1 MFHIKGDE
9 THMVRRIKNKV
20 SELNFFAGRLLNS
33 SNSFRQAFKISWH
46 LISVP
51 VTFWLAF
58 LLRFDGDIPV
68 DFITVYLRTLPILFI
83 ICLLVFGLFRLFSD
97 VWTYFSVD
105 DLVRLGL
112 ALTVSMGIFALI
124 VYTGR
129 DSNELFP
136 RSIVVLE
143 FILLGLWLAG
153 GRLAARYFKRFRGE
167 LLSEDTGAG
176 RMLLVG
182 RLAEA
187 DMVIRESRQKG
198 LGTVIGIV
206 GDDAGNQNMY
216 LHGIK
221 ISHRRIEEVGRLA
234 AEINPDS
241 ILILPPYN
249 RPRQINE
256 VMTQVAEAGVTCKFR
271 TLPSLGELASGHLAA
286 SSIRNV
292 GIEDLLTRGSIVL
305 DRTEVR
311 RFIKGKKVMITGAGG
326 SIGSEL
332 SRQIAGY
339 EPDTLVLFEQSE
351 YGLYCIEQ
359 ELQRRYPN
367 LRLIA
372 VTGDVLRADS
382 IRRAFKEAGGVDVI
396 YHAAAYKH
404 VPLMEKNVPAA
415 FRNNVLG
422 TACLAREAVQAGVD
436 RFVMISSDKAVRPSS
451 IMGATKRLA
460 ERVINETDGGKTTF
474 VSVRFGNVL
483 GSSGSVIPLFK
494 RQIEAGGPVTVTS
507 PDMRRFFMTIP
518 EAVDLVLQAGTVGR
532 NHEIMV
538 LEMGEEI
545 KIIDLA
551 RRLIELS
558 GLTPDKDIRIEMTG
572 LRPGEKE
579 YEEVIT
585 EDENVVKT
593 SYEKIWVMTKN
604 SSVPGAAP
612 VDTEEINALVMDGDI
627 AGLRNLAARCV
638 PENCFCR
645 DASVDE

>member
-1 MFHIKGDE
+1 MKRKIRRSVHQVGFSVARILDASGLFRRASKVFWHIIG
-9 THMVRRIKNKV
+9 
-20 SELNFFAGRLLNS
+20 
-33 SNSFRQAFKISWH
+33 
-46 LISVP
+46 VP
-51 VTFWLAF
+51 LTFWLAF
-58 LLRFDGDIPV
+58 LLRFDGQIP
-68 DFITVYLRTLPILFI
+68 DPFTEVYFQTLPLLIS
-83 ICLLVFGLFRLFSD
+83 ICLLVFLLFRLFSD
-97 VWTYFSVD
+97 IWTYFSLD
-105 DLVRLGL
+105 DLVRLGG
-112 ALTVSMGIFALI
+112 ALTVSLGLFAVI
-124 VYTGR
+124 IYTSK
-129 DSNELFP
+129 DEAESAFP

-143 FILLGLWLAG
+143 YILLGLWLVG
-153 GRLAARYFKRFRGE
+153 GRLTARYLKRFRNGH
-167 LLSEDTGAG
+167 LQPEDAG
-176 RMLLVG
+176 LERMLLVG
-182 RLAEA
+182 RLSEA

-198 LGTVIGIV
+198 LGTVVGVV
-206 GDDAGNQNMY
+206 GDDAGNQNMF

-221 ISHRRIEEVGRLA
+221 VFHREMAEVGQLA
-234 AEINPDS
+234 GEIRPDS

-256 VMTQVAEAGVTCKFR
+256 VMKHVASAGVQCKFR
-271 TLPSLGELASGHLAA
+271 TIPSLGELASGHLAA
-286 SSIRNV
+286 SSIRTV
-292 GIEDLLTRGSIVL
+292 GIEDLLERGMISL
-305 DRTEVR
+305 DRTDVR
-311 RFIKGKKVMITGAGG
+311 RFIKGKTVMITGAGG

-332 SRQIAGY
+332 SRQVAGY
-339 EPDTLVLFEQSE
+339 EPEALVLFEQSE
-351 YGLYCIEQ
+351 FNLYCIEQ
-359 ELQRRYPN
+359 ELQGKYPN

-372 VTGDVLRADS
+372 VAGDVQRPES
-382 IRRAFKEAGGVDVI
+382 VRRAFNEAGGVSII

-415 FRNNVLG
+415 FRTNVLG
-422 TACLAREAVQAGVD
+422 TACLASEAVRAGVD

-460 ERVINETDGGKTTF
+460 ERVINAMDCGKTTF

-494 RQIEAGGPVTVTS
+494 RQIERGGPVTVTS
-507 PDMRRFFMTIP
+507 PNMRRFFMTIP

-558 GLTPDKDIRIEMTG
+558 GLTPDKDIKIEMTG

-593 SYEKIWVMTKN
+593 AYDKIWVMTKN
-604 SSVPGAAP
+604 AESSSAAP
-612 VDTEEINALVMDGDI
+612 VDTSEIEALVLTGDSQ
-627 AGLRNLAARCV
+627 GLRDLAARCV
-638 PENCFCR
+638 PENCFSK
-645 DASVDE
+645 DASADE

>member
-1 MFHIKGDE
+1 
-9 THMVRRIKNKV
+9 
-20 SELNFFAGRLLNS
+20 
-33 SNSFRQAFKISWH
+33 
-46 LISVP
+46 
-51 VTFWLAF
+51 
-58 LLRFDGDIPV
+58 
-68 DFITVYLRTLPILFI
+68 VYLQTLPILFV

-112 ALTVSMGIFALI
+112 ALTVAIGIFTLI
-124 VYTGR
+124 VYTER
-129 DSNELFP
+129 KSADELFP

-143 FILLGLWLAG
+143 YMLLGLWLAG
-153 GRLAARYFKRFRGE
+153 GRLAARYFKRFRGVAAPIE
-167 LLSEDTGAG
+167 NIGLE

-182 RLAEA
+182 QLAEA

-198 LGTVIGIV
+198 LGVVVGV
-206 GDDAGNQNMY
+206 AGDDAGNRNMS
-216 LHGIK
+216 LHGIQVF
-221 ISHRRIEEVGRLA
+221 HRKIEEIGSLA
-234 AEINPDS
+234 AKIRPDS

-256 VMTQVAEAGVTCKFR
+256 VVKNVSEAGIKCKFR
-271 TLPSLGELASGHLAA
+271 TIPSLGELASGELSV
-286 SSIRNV
+286 SSIRTV
-292 GIEDLLTRGSIVL
+292 GIEDLLVRGAISL
-305 DRTEVR
+305 DRTDVR
-311 RFIKGKKVMITGAGG
+311 SFLKGKKVMITGAGG

-339 EPDTLVLFEQSE
+339 EPEALVLFEQSE

-359 ELQRRYPN
+359 ELQGKYPN

-372 VTGDVLRADS
+372 IAGDVQRADS

-415 FRNNVLG
+415 FRTNVLG
-422 TACLAREAVQAGVD
+422 TACLASEAVKAGVD

-451 IMGATKRLA
+451 IMGATKRMA
-460 ERVINETDGGKTTF
+460 ERIINETDGGKTTF

-507 PDMRRFFMTIP
+507 PNMRRFFMTIP
-518 EAVDLVLQAGTVGR
+518 EAVDLLLQAGTVGR

-538 LEMGEEI
+538 LEMGAEI
-545 KIIDLA
+545 KILDLA

-558 GLTPDKDIRIEMTG
+558 GLTPDKDIKIEITG

-604 SSVPGAAP
+604 ESAANTAP
-612 VDTEEINALVMDGDI
+612 VNTDEINSLVMNGDSE
-627 AGLRNLAARCV
+627 GLRKLAVRCV
-638 PENCFCR
+638 PENCFCKGV
-645 DASVDE
+645 AADE

>member
-1 MFHIKGDE
+1 M
-9 THMVRRIKNKV
+9 RRKITNSANKIG
-20 SELNFFAGRLLNS
+20 FAAGRMLNAS
-33 SNSFRQAFKISWH
+33 VPFRQAFKVVWH
-46 LISVP
+46 LVGVP

-58 LLRFDGDIPV
+58 LLRFDGAIPY
-68 DFITVYLRTLPILFI
+68 DFIGVYLRTLPLLLV
-83 ICLLVFGLFRLFSD
+83 ICLMTFFLFHLFSD
-97 VWTYFSVD
+97 IWTYFSVD
-105 DLVRLGL
+105 DLVRLGS
-112 ALTVSMGIFALI
+112 ALTVAIGIFSLI
-124 VYTGR
+124 VYT
-129 DSNELFP
+129 DKSSEDELFP
-136 RSIVVLE
+136 RSVVVLE
-143 FILLGLWLAG
+143 YLLLGIWLAG
-153 GRLAARYFKRFRGE
+153 GRLAARYFKRFRNADFLAE
-167 LLSEDTGAG
+167 RTGLE

-198 LGTVIGIV
+198 LGTVV
-206 GDDAGNQNMY
+206 GVVDDDAGNQNMS

-221 ISHRRIEEVGRLA
+221 VFHRKIEEVGSLA

-256 VMTQVAEAGVTCKFR
+256 VVKNVSEAGIKCKFR
-271 TLPSLGELASGHLAA
+271 TIPSLGELASGELSA
-286 SSIRNV
+286 SSIRTV
-292 GIEDLLTRGSIVL
+292 GIEDLLARGTINL
-305 DRTEVR
+305 DRTDVR
-311 RFIKGKKVMITGAGG
+311 RFLKGKNVMITGAGG

-339 EPDTLVLFEQSE
+339 EPDVLVLFEQSE

-359 ELQRRYPN
+359 ELQGKYPN

-372 VTGDVLRADS
+372 IAGDVQRADS

-404 VPLMEKNVPAA
+404 VPLMEKNVPAC
-415 FRNNVLG
+415 FRTNVLG
-422 TACLAREAVQAGVD
+422 TACLASEAVKAGVD
-436 RFVMISSDKAVRPSS
+436 RFIMISSDKAVRPSS
-451 IMGATKRLA
+451 IMGATKRMA
-460 ERVINETDGGKTTF
+460 ERIINETDGGKTTF

-507 PDMRRFFMTIP
+507 PNMRRFFMTIP
-518 EAVDLVLQAGTVGR
+518 EAVDLLLQAGTVGR

-538 LEMGEEI
+538 LEMGAEI

-558 GLTPDKDIRIEMTG
+558 GLTPDKDIKIEITG

-604 SSVPGAAP
+604 EATTGAAP
-612 VDTEEINALVMDGDI
+612 VNTDEIASLVMSSDSE
-627 AGLRNLAARCV
+627 GLRKLAARYV

>member
-1 MFHIKGDE
+1 MKKKMKRSVAG
-9 THMVRRIKNKV
+9 
-20 SELNFFAGRLLNS
+20 LGFFAGRMVNASYL
-33 SNSFRQAFKISWH
+33 FRRIFKVGWH
-46 LISVP
+46 ITGVP
-51 VTFWLAF
+51 VTFWAAF
-58 LLRFDGDIPV
+58 LLRFDGQVPA
-68 DFITVYLRTLPILFI
+68 DFVAVYVQTLPLLLI
-83 ICLLVFGLFRLFSD
+83 ICLLVFAVFRLFSD
-97 VWTYFSVD
+97 IWTYFSVD
-105 DLVRLGL
+105 DLIRLNA
-112 ALTVSMGIFALI
+112 ALVAVVSIFALV

-129 DSNELFP
+129 GHDLTGFP
-136 RSIVVLE
+136 RSVIVLE
-143 FILLGLWLAG
+143 YILLGLWLAG
-153 GRLAARYFKRFRGE
+153 GRLTARYLKRFRGAVKSIDE
-167 LLSEDTGAG
+167 TGLE

-198 LGTVIGIV
+198 LGTVIGVV
-206 GDDAGNQNMY
+206 GDDAGNENMY
-216 LHGIK
+216 LHGIRVF
-221 ISHRRIEEVGRLA
+221 HRKMQDVGRLA
-234 AEINPDS
+234 AEIEPDS
-241 ILILPPYN
+241 VLILPPYN

-256 VMTQVAEAGVTCKFR
+256 VMEHVAAAGVKCKFR
-271 TLPSLGELASGHLAA
+271 TIPSLGELASGHLAA

-292 GIEDLLTRGSIVL
+292 GIEDLLTRGSIAL

-332 SRQIAGY
+332 SRQVAGY

-359 ELQRRYPN
+359 ELQGRYPN

-382 IRRAFKEAGGVDVI
+382 VRRAFKEAGGVDVI

-460 ERVINETDGGKTTF
+460 ERIINEMDGGKTTF

-604 SSVPGAAP
+604 ASVPGAAP
-612 VDTEEINALVMDGDI
+612 VDTEEIGALVANGDA

-645 DASVDE
+645 DASADE